1 MLIIEFIREHDDWR
15 DLLAQ
20 PPYCV
25 TIKDDGVYTL
35 LVYSQYDSDFN
46 VPIVRECRG
55 VIFRNDQD
63 FRPVCVPFF
72 KFGNYGEGYC
82 PNIDWESAKVQE
94 KVDGSIIKCWYDD
107 GWHVSTKGMID
118 ARRAHLNDDTDRSY
132 QELFD
137 EAAEKSGLSFNVL
150 DRDCTYMF
158 ELIGPDN
165 RVIVPYTEAKLIHI
179 GTRNNKTLQELDVDI
194 GIDKPKQ
201 YPFRTADECLAA
213 AKALPFNEEG
223 YVVVDRFWNRVKIKS
238 PAYVAAHHLRNNGVV
253 TVARIVN
260 FLLTGEAAEFL
271 TYFPEYTEDVE
282 QVQLTIRMIVHE
294 LESRVDELSQQTFEN
309 QKEFALFVKDDP
321 FSAFF
326 FEWRKN
332 QTPPEAWIKKSPA
345 RLAEYVQR
353 PIGQNTEPDA

>member
-1 MLIIEFIREHDDWR
+1 MLVIAFIREHLDWR
-15 DLLAQ
+15 ERLAQ

-82 PNIDWESAKVQE
+82 PDIDWESARVQE
-94 KVDGSIIKCWYDD
+94 KVDGSIIKCWHDD
-107 GWHVSTKGMID
+107 GWHVSTNGMID

-137 EAAEKSGLSFNVL
+137 EAAKKSGLSFDKL
-150 DRDCTYMF
+150 DPDCTYLF

-165 RVIVPYTEAKLIHI
+165 RVIVPYPESKLIHL
-179 GTRNNKTLQELDVDI
+179 GTRNNKTLREFDVDI
-194 GIDKPKQ
+194 GIAKPKQ
-201 YPFRTADECLAA
+201 YPFRSVDECVTA

-223 YVVVDRFWNRVKIKS
+223 YVVVDKYWNRVKIKS

-253 TVARIVN
+253 TAARIVD
-260 FLLTGEAAEFL
+260 FLLTGEAVEFL
-271 TYFPEYTEDVE
+271 TYFPEYTEEVE
-282 QVQLTIRMIVHE
+282 RVQNTIRTIIGE
-294 LESRVDELSQQTFEN
+294 LASRVAELSQRTFEN
-309 QKEFALFVKDDP
+309 QKEFALLVKDDP
-321 FSAFF
+321 FSAYF

-332 QTPPEAWIKKSPA
+332 QTPPEVWLKKSPA
-345 RLAEYVQR
+345 RLTGHVQR
-353 PIGQNTEPDA
+353 RIM

>member
-1 MLIIEFIREHDDWR
+1 MQILDFIKKHGDWR
-15 DLLAQ
+15 ERLAQ

-35 LVYSQYDSDFN
+35 LVYSQYDSDFG

-82 PNIDWESAKVQE
+82 PDIDWESARVQE
-94 KVDGSIIKCWYDD
+94 KVDGSIIKCWHDN

-137 EAAEKSGLSFNVL
+137 EAAPKSGLNFDVL
-150 DRDCTYMF
+150 DSDCTYMF

-165 RVIVPYTEAKLIHI
+165 RVIVPYSESKLIHI
-179 GTRNNKTLQELDVDI
+179 GTRNNKTLREFDVDI
-194 GIDKPKQ
+194 GIEKPKQ
-201 YPFRTADECLAA
+201 YPFHSVDECVTA

-223 YVVVDRFWNRVKIKS
+223 YVVVDKFWNRVKIKS

-253 TVARIVN
+253 TVARIVD
-260 FLLTGEAAEFL
+260 FLSTGEAVEFL

-282 QVQLTIRMIVHE
+282 RVQHAVRTIIDE
-294 LESRVDELSQQTFEN
+294 LASRVAELSQRTFEN
-309 QKEFALFVKDDP
+309 QKEFALLVKDDP
-321 FSAFF
+321 FSAYF

-332 QTPPEAWIKKSPA
+332 QTPPEVWLKKSPA
-345 RLAEYVQR
+345 RLAEHVQR
-353 PIGQNTEPDA
+353 RIASEPQS